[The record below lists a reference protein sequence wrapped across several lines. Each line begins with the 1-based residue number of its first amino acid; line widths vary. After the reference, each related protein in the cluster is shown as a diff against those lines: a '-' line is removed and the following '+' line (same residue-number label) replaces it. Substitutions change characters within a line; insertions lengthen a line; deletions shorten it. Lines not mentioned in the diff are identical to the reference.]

1 MEDLSLSA
9 LQSHGFIRVTG
20 GIDMTFTVGGI
31 GDVDVSESG
40 LGNPAMTE
48 GSRNDVGGATVPV
61 GGTGMYLQTRVVTDF
76 GKFTVN
82 YPSDLST
89 STVNEFE
96 TDRSK
101 NIFSI
106 PGPNVMYSSSEK
118 GGLIEIGTYLTFG
131 VEISYNLTWST
142 STYFTIQPSSGQ
154 TCVNYEIGSAAFAS
168 QSDDNKVGWTSSYNL
183 MNLVDDLV
191 GRFPLPSCPPSI
203 FSCLQAEDA
212 AAAHMMNRSN
222 DKVTLRQQEP
232 TNNKICY
239 STAPNQKRSYLRN
252 ETGLV
257 SRASYG
263 GFLGIEGIGQVL
275 KATEIL
281 PGLFSDDQLFTKRA
295 TVDVSEDEEV
305 EAAVAGDGQVDSDS
319 ETTTLISGGKYVTY
333 CTNTYTTIPAY
344 YYPAFPK
351 NASWDWD
358 NIQGGWWDSIAK
370 YYGNGSADCTDWN
383 ILRKVTADTIT
394 PPGGKPIRCD
404 YQTEHVFEGQLIGI
418 FFTEWLVKG
427 QVPNQAPSVTTR
439 SLTTR
444 TCDWVSDY
452 VEGYGPLSVYWSYP
466 NGEHGPFSEVL
477 LAQLGKQAH
486 LDRLTILQARPN
498 RMKGSLFPGN
508 RVIDPVNEYRFMTP
522 EEQLLAVRDFGMV
535 FSYMN
540 NADVFEAFC
549 STYNAIY
556 ALLISFDQ
564 WYQNHAIHY
573 GAPAG
578 ISTLSMLRPGSP

>member
-61 GGTGMYLQTRVVTDF
+61 GGTGMYVGVTPYFTRVVTDF

-131 VEISYNLTWST
+131 VEISVGYLNSRSPPLPVVDYNLTWST

-191 GRFPLPSCPPSI
+191 GRFPLPPCPPSI

-263 GFLGIEGIGQVL
+263 GFLGIEGIGQTSEEGNRCCGCTCLECKYGFSDIPSCPLCDALSVDGRYWPNGQQSP
-275 KATEIL
+275 

-319 ETTTLISGGKYVTY
+319 ETTTLISGYGV
-333 CTNTYTTIPAY
+333 
-344 YYPAFPK
+344 PK
-351 NASWDWD
+351 M
-358 NIQGGWWDSIAK
+358 
-370 YYGNGSADCTDWN
+370 
-383 ILRKVTADTIT
+383 
-394 PPGGKPIRCD
+394 
-404 YQTEHVFEGQLIGI
+404 
-418 FFTEWLVKG
+418 
-427 QVPNQAPSVTTR
+427 
-439 SLTTR
+439 
-444 TCDWVSDY
+444 
-452 VEGYGPLSVYWSYP
+452 
-466 NGEHGPFSEVL
+466 
-477 LAQLGKQAH
+477 
-486 LDRLTILQARPN
+486 N
-498 RMKGSLFPGN
+498 RHC
-508 RVIDPVNEYRFMTP
+508 I
-522 EEQLLAVRDFGMV
+522 
-535 FSYMN
+535 
-540 NADVFEAFC
+540 
-549 STYNAIY
+549 
-556 ALLISFDQ
+556 
-564 WYQNHAIHY
+564 
-573 GAPAG
+573 
-578 ISTLSMLRPGSP
+578 TLSLNDPMAKPP